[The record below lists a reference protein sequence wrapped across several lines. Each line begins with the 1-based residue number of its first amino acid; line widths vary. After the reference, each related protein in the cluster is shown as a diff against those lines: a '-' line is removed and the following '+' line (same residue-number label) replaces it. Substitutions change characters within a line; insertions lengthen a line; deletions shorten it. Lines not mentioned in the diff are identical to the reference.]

1 MSTVTER
8 QIVGLK
14 SIHVGDVLTNGVTG
28 AGASD
33 AMSKFTSI
41 TQPYQ
46 GGVSTNF
53 AMPSSNEFFRENQTS
68 PFWSAIDTSSATKK
82 LTWEVADFDDET
94 LEFYFGTTEAEEGTI
109 YEGVSAFVFDAKSGF
124 SVAFA
129 RLKFVA
135 TLTGTMSATEPLR
148 ISVEATVLAPTTGK
162 AWWVIPTPAYT
173 STPTEE

>member
-1 MSTVTER
+1 MSTATER

-14 SIHVGDVLTNGVTG
+14 SIHVGSVLVNGVS
-28 AGASD
+28 APD
-33 AMSKFTSI
+33 AADEMKAFAKI

-53 AMPSSNEFFRENQTS
+53 AMPSSNEFFREDQTS

-82 LTWEVADFDDET
+82 LTWEVADFDDDT
-94 LEFYFGTTEAEEGTI
+94 LKFYFGTTEAEEGTI

-129 RLKFVA
+129 RLKYVA

-148 ISVEATVLAPTTGK
+148 ISVEATVLAPTKGK

-173 STPTEE
+173 ETDTE